1 VITQPVIIGLRDW
14 ADQIVLDLDTYG
26 PLARLDDETKWQEW
40 GIQFCVISGLSQKN
54 IPNPN
59 DFTEWRVWA
68 QRFVQMVD

>member
-1 VITQPVIIGLRDW
+1 M
-14 ADQIVLDLDTYG
+14 
-26 PLARLDDETKWQEW
+26 RLDDETKWQEW

-59 DFTEWRVWA
+59 DFDDWRIWA